1 VSASR
6 SRPGA
11 RARLLVVATALAL
24 VAACTSGDAGEQEP
38 APASPGPGA
47 SSSRSPTPTPAPTA
61 LDWGPMPAEL
71 EQARA
76 VVRSWTPEQLA
87 GGVLV
92 PRYDGTDPETAA
104 VLVSELHAAGVIMMG
119 DNVASSE
126 QVLATAQA
134 VQQAAAADGRDW
146 PAVVSVDQE
155 GGRVARL
162 EGLATAFP
170 TFMSAG
176 AAVAGARS
184 RGEEAAGQEVV
195 RQGTRT
201 AGEQLRALGFTWVFA
216 PAADVTTGPSDPTIG
231 SRSAS
236 DDPALAAAAVSAA
249 VQGYRDAGI
258 VPVAKHYPGHGSVP
272 VDSHE
277 GLPVQSASMDEL
289 RARDLIPFSAAAQ
302 AGVPAVMMSH
312 IAADAFD
319 PGVPSTLSPKA
330 YASLRADARF
340 EGLAVTDAL
349 DMAAVTEGQGGA
361 GAAVTALQAGADVL
375 LMPLDARA
383 AHAALT
389 SAIDDG
395 TVPRERAQEAAAK
408 VVAVQRWQAR
418 SAAASPAGPA
428 VTEAAGAASQ
438 ALSSAAVTLVDGPCS
453 GALVEGAVQVEGG
466 TTADRALFAEATT
479 AAGLQTGS
487 GAVVRLLG
495 TGTST
500 GSGEVVVALD
510 APFGL
515 GTARGSTATL
525 AVYGRTPGAF
535 AALLDV
541 LTGDATAQG
550 ALPVSIGRTTSTDC

>member
-1 VSASR
+1 
-6 SRPGA
+6 
-11 RARLLVVATALAL
+11 
-24 VAACTSGDAGEQEP
+24 
-38 APASPGPGA
+38 
-47 SSSRSPTPTPAPTA
+47 
-61 LDWGPMPAEL
+61 MPAEL
-71 EQARA
+71 ERARDE
-76 VVRSWTPEQLA
+76 VRSWTPEQLA

-104 VLVSELHAAGVIMMG
+104 DLVRELHAAGVIVMG
-119 DNVASSE
+119 DNVVSSE
-126 QVLATAQA
+126 QVLATARA
-134 VQQAAAADGRDW
+134 VQQAAVLDGRDW

-162 EGLATAFP
+162 EGQATAFP

-176 AAVAGARS
+176 AAMAGARS
-184 RGEEAAGQEVV
+184 RGEESAGQEVV

-201 AGEQLRALGFTWVFA
+201 AGEELRALGFTWVFA
-216 PAADVTTGPSDPTIG
+216 PDADVTSGASDPTIG

-236 DDPALAAAAVSAA
+236 DDPALAAQAVSAA
-249 VQGYRDAGI
+249 VQGYRDAGV

-277 GLPVQSASMDEL
+277 GLPVQPAGLDEL
-289 RARDLIPFSAAAQ
+289 RATDLVPFSAAVR
-302 AGVPAVMMSH
+302 AGAPAVMMSH
-312 IAADAFD
+312 IAVDAFD

-330 YASLRADARF
+330 YASLRADAGF
-340 EGLAVTDAL
+340 QGLAVTDAL
-349 DMAAVTEGQGGA
+349 DMAAVTAGRGS
-361 GAAVTALQAGADVL
+361 GAAAVSALVAGADVL
-375 LMPLDARA
+375 LMPLDPLI

-389 SAIDDG
+389 AAINDG
-395 TVPRERAQEAAAK
+395 TVPRERAQDAAAK

-418 SAAASPAGPA
+418 NATELPTDPA
-428 VTEAAGAASQ
+428 VALAAGAASQ

-453 GALVEGAVQVEGG
+453 GALVEGTVQVVGG
-466 TTADRALFAEATT
+466 TPADRSLFAEAAS

-500 GSGEVVVALD
+500 GSGDVLVALD

-525 AVYGRTPGAF
+525 AVFGRSPGAF
-535 AALLDV
+535 AALIDV
-541 LTGDATAQG
+541 LTGDASAQG